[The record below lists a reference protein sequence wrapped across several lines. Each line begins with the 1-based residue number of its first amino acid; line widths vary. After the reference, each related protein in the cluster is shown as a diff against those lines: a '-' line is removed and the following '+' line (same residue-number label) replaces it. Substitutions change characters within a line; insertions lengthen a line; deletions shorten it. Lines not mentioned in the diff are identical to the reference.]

1 MVLKNLLR
9 RLDLTTLQL
18 FIAVYEEGTL
28 TRAAEREAIAVSA
41 ASKRLLELEQAV
53 GATLFQRTARGM
65 TLTPAGDTL
74 LYHARRVM
82 RDVENIGIELAG
94 HASGVR
100 GYVRMMANLSAI
112 VEFLPEDLRA
122 FLAVNEQVKI
132 DLEER
137 PSGGVIGAVADTLAD
152 LGICSGDADTRG
164 LQTAHYR
171 HDTLVVVMRDDH
183 PLAGRERIAFA
194 QTLDSDHVGLHSAS
208 SINMRTHMAARQ
220 AGRPLRLRIHVP
232 GFDAVCRMV
241 QAGMGVGV
249 LPLKVYR
256 LMGRPLGLAAVA
268 LEDDWANRSLII
280 VVREVPTLSPVA
292 RLLFDHLCAIEAA
305 GGSAADE
312 IAVGEPRAGAPAASR
327 SVPGDSVVG
336 ASAVGEPPIGGAT
349 PSEPSTGDSATGGST
364 PDDSNPR

>member
-53 GATLFQRTARGM
+53 GATLFQRNARGM
-65 TLTPAGDTL
+65 TLTPAGETL
-74 LYHARRVM
+74 LHHARRVM
-82 RDVENIGIELAG
+82 RGIENIGIELAG

-122 FLAVNEQVKI
+122 FLAVNDRVKI

-137 PSGGVIGAVADTLAD
+137 PSGGVVEAVADSLAD
-152 LGICSGDADTRG
+152 LGICSGEADARG
-164 LQTAHYR
+164 LEVTHYR
-171 HDTLVVVMRDDH
+171 HDTLCVVMRDDH
-183 PLAGRERIAFA
+183 PLAGRASVAFEE
-194 QTLDSDHVGLHSAS
+194 TLDSDHVGLHSAS
-208 SINMRTHMAARQ
+208 SINARTHMAARQ
-220 AGRPLRLRIHVP
+220 AGKALKLRIHVP

-249 LPLKVYR
+249 LPVNVYR
-256 LMGRPLGLAAVA
+256 IMGRPLGLVSVA
-268 LEDDWANRSLII
+268 LVDEWSERSLII
-280 VVREVPTLSPVA
+280 VTRDSARLSPVA
-292 RLLFDHLCAIEAA
+292 RLLFDHLSSVEALSGKA
-305 GGSAADE
+305 
-312 IAVGEPRAGAPAASR
+312 
-327 SVPGDSVVG
+327 
-336 ASAVGEPPIGGAT
+336 
-349 PSEPSTGDSATGGST
+349 
-364 PDDSNPR
+364 

>member
-53 GATLFQRTARGM
+53 NATLFQRNARGM
-65 TLTPAGDTL
+65 TLTPAGETL
-74 LYHARRVM
+74 LHHARRVM
-82 RDVENIGIELAG
+82 RGIENIGIELAG

-122 FLAVNEQVKI
+122 FLAVNDLVKI

-137 PSGGVIGAVADTLAD
+137 PSGGVVEAVADSLAD
-152 LGICSGDADTRG
+152 LGICSGEADARG
-164 LQTAHYR
+164 LEVTHYR
-171 HDTLVVVMRDDH
+171 HDALCVVMRDDH
-183 PLAGRERIAFA
+183 PLAARESVAFEE
-194 QTLDSDHVGLHSAS
+194 TLDSDHVGLHSAS
-208 SINMRTHMAARQ
+208 SINARTHTAARQ
-220 AGRPLRLRIHVP
+220 AGKPLKLRIHVP

-249 LPLKVYR
+249 LPVNVYR
-256 LMGRPLGLAAVA
+256 IMGRPLGLVSVA
-268 LEDDWANRSLII
+268 LEDEWAERDLII
-280 VVREVPTLSPVA
+280 VTRDSARLSPVA
-292 RLLFDHLCAIEAA
+292 RLLFDHLRTVEALSGKA
-305 GGSAADE
+305 
-312 IAVGEPRAGAPAASR
+312 
-327 SVPGDSVVG
+327 
-336 ASAVGEPPIGGAT
+336 
-349 PSEPSTGDSATGGST
+349 
-364 PDDSNPR
+364 